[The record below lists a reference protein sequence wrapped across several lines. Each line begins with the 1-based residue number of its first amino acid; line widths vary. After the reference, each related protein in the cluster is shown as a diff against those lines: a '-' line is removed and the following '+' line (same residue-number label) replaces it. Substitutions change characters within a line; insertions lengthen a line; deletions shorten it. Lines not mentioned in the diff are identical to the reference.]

1 MNIENKINH
10 LNFKNMK
17 KIFTL
22 LAIVGLFSLQSCT
35 VNDGPIVDNT
45 TSEVFEVNA
54 SFTSTNDY
62 SKLITFNYPIYSSDV
77 VLVYRL
83 SGTSQGNDV
92 WKLLPE
98 THYFSDGTLDFGYDQ
113 DYTTRDVNVFMIGN
127 NLQTVSTDFRLNQ
140 VLRIVIV
147 PAGYATSIN
156 KNSFEAVMSTLK
168 LNESQIQKIQM

>member
-1 MNIENKINH
+1 
-10 LNFKNMK
+10 MK
-17 KIFTL
+17 KIITF
-22 LAIVGLFSLQSCT
+22 LAIAGLFSLQSCT
-35 VNDGPIVDNT
+35 VTDNGPVVDNT
-45 TSEVFEVNA
+45 ISQVFEVNT
-54 SFTSTNDY
+54 SFTSSNNY

-83 SGTSQGNDV
+83 SGTTPQGSDV

-127 NLQTVSTDFRLNQ
+127 DLQTVSTDFRLNQ
-140 VLRIVIV
+140 VLRVVIV
-147 PAGYATSIN
+147 PGGYATSIN

-168 LNESQIQKIQM
+168 LNETQIQKIQM

>member
-1 MNIENKINH
+1 
-10 LNFKNMK
+10 MK
-17 KIFTL
+17 KIITL

-35 VNDGPIVDNT
+35 VNDGPIVEDT
-45 TSEVFEVNA
+45 TSQVFEVNA

-62 SKLITFNYPIYSSDV
+62 SKLITFNYPIYTSDV

-83 SGTSQGNDV
+83 AGITSQGSDI

-113 DYTTRDVNVFMIGN
+113 DYTTRDVNVFMIGS
-127 NLQTVSTDFRLNQ
+127 NLQSVSTDFRLNQ
-140 VLRIVIV
+140 VIRVVIV

>member
-1 MNIENKINH
+1 
-10 LNFKNMK
+10 MK

-35 VNDGPIVDNT
+35 VNDGPLVDDT
-45 TSEVFEVNA
+45 TSSVFEVTT
-54 SFTSTNDY
+54 SFNSTNDY
-62 SKLITFNYPIYSSDV
+62 SKLITFNYPIYTSDV

-83 SGTSQGNDV
+83 SGVTSQGSDI

-98 THYFSDGTLDFGYDQ
+98 THYFGDGTLDFGYDQ

-127 NLQTVSTDFRLNQ
+127 NLQTVAAEFRLNQ

-156 KNSFEAVMSTLK
+156 KNSYEAVMSTLK

>member
-1 MNIENKINH
+1 
-10 LNFKNMK
+10 MK
-17 KIFTL
+17 KIITL
-22 LAIVGLFSLQSCT
+22 LAIAGLFSLQSCT
-35 VNDGPIVDNT
+35 VTDNGPVVDNT
-45 TSEVFEVNA
+45 ISQVFEVTT
-54 SFTSTNDY
+54 SFNSSNNY

-83 SGTSQGNDV
+83 SGTTPQGSDV

-127 NLQTVSTDFRLNQ
+127 DLQSVSTDFRLNQ
-140 VLRIVIV
+140 VLRVVIV
-147 PAGYATSIN
+147 PGGYATSIN

-168 LNESQIQKIQM
+168 LNETQIQKIQM

>member
-1 MNIENKINH
+1 
-10 LNFKNMK
+10 MK
-17 KIFTL
+17 KILTL
-22 LAIVGLFSLQSCT
+22 LALAGLFTLQSCT
-35 VNDGPIVDNT
+35 VTDNGPIIDNT

-54 SFTSTNDY
+54 SFNSTNDY

-83 SGTSQGNDV
+83 SGTTAQGSDI

-127 NLQTVSTDFRLNQ
+127 NLQTVSADYRLNQ
-140 VLRIVIV
+140 VLRVVIV
-147 PAGYATSIN
+147 PGGYATSIN
-156 KNSFEAVMSTLK
+156 KNSFEAVMATLK